1 MMELVEGETLA
12 QLVSKGLLPP
22 AAALDICRQIAEGP
36 ETAHGQGIIH
46 RDLKPANVQVTSEGK
61 AKILDFGLARV
72 FLEQVSNAAQ
82 APTITSAMSRPGT
95 VLGTAAYMSP
105 EQAKGM
111 PVDKQTDIWG
121 FGCVLFE
128 SLTGKR
134 PFQGATTTEIVASV
148 LKSEPDWQAL
158 PADTPAPI
166 RRLLRRWPKAGLWRV
181 SSNGGAAQ
189 LIAKPSEGSEGSSLR
204 YNQPEILP
212 NNRGILFTILKEG
225 RTSITIHPSGADRP
239 RILIESG
246 NSPRYFVLVQ
256 HELTCAV
263 RCVGGARNT
272 SFFVLNCH
280 RGYNNY

>member
-1 MMELVEGETLA
+1 MELVEGETLA

-72 FLEQVSNAAQ
+72 FQEHVSYRTGCKKQRAQRPQAA
-82 APTITSAMSRPGT
+82 RG
-95 VLGTAAYMSP
+95 LHEP

-225 RTSITIHPSGADRP
+225 RTSIAMLLLAPTDHAYSLNRGIRRA
-239 RILIESG
+239 ILFWFSM
-246 NSPRYFVLVQ
+246 S
-256 HELTCAV
+256 
-263 RCVGGARNT
+263 
-272 SFFVLNCH
+272 
-280 RGYNNY
+280 